1 MSNAKKTRRILSAI
15 LSVTL
20 CCSALPVSVF
30 ADDTVQ
36 SGYSGSEDLTDEEKA
51 AFYTEKE
58 TYSDYYDLHSGEDY
72 PDAVVPLEYDSCENN
87 AEVEVKSFEGK
98 DNVIVWSNEEGKLNF
113 KCSVPKSGNYSMR
126 ITYYPLEGTTSNAE
140 VSMLIDDASPY
151 DAASRIELPFT
162 YHSAGEFTRDSKDN
176 EQRPVQERY
185 NMWIENSNIIDPD
198 GIFNEP
204 LIFNLSE
211 GEHTIS
217 IESDKANIAI
227 ASVELF
233 HYDEV
238 EAYVKP
244 ADSELSSNSSV
255 ENFKIQGENFTYTN
269 SPEILANYDRGDYRT
284 EDHNGDEA
292 SPTKQ
297 RYNMLGGSWSTSGQA
312 VTWEIE
318 VPEDG
323 YYQLGI
329 KARQDSMRGMY
340 SNRRIY
346 IDGEVPNSAFDQV
359 HFEYDSNWVLTSP
372 TDENGDN
379 AYVYLTKGTHT
390 LTLEAVPGEIGDI
403 LRRLDD
409 VVDEVN
415 DYYLQIMMITGPSP
429 DKYTD
434 YYVHK
439 EIPELLD
446 EFAKLRDELLE
457 IKDEIDGLA
466 GQGGS
471 EASSLERLADVLDY
485 CIEKP
490 KKIPN
495 QISNGALKDNTAS
508 VSSWIRTYRQ
518 QPLEIDY
525 IEIAPASGELTS
537 IKSKFGKSVS
547 FGFKSFFGSF
557 FEDYTVLSETTE
569 SSINV
574 WSSLGRDQ
582 TNVIKQMVDAEFNGN
597 YGVDV
602 AINLVQGGIMEA
614 VLAGKG
620 PDVSL
625 FTGGEFPVN
634 LAMRDLLVPINDLEG
649 YEEVHDRYADST
661 FVPYRYQNLDYAIPL
676 TRNFPMMFYRKD
688 MLSSIGIYEYPET
701 WDDLIDMLP
710 AFQRNYMQ
718 PGLILPTVGAST
730 VASSASVSISPAT
743 EEGHTFALLM
753 LQTGLNYYNED
764 QSATTF
770 DSQEAVDAFDKWT
783 KFYTTYG
790 FDQSYDAFTRFRTGE
805 APIVIQDYCTF
816 YNQLNTAAPE
826 IAGLWDFAPVPGT
839 LREDGTVSHAA
850 NSSSAGAMILSSCDN
865 VDAAWTFIK
874 WFSDTDQMVEYC
886 QNVEGVM
893 GSLGRVAPADQEA
906 LKQLN
911 WSKSDL
917 EKIISQM
924 DELEEIPIIPSS
936 YVVTREIMNA
946 FRSVVND
953 HDNARETL
961 RWYNKDINAEITRKR
976 ENLGIDDEET

>member
-1 MSNAKKTRRILSAI
+1 MSGRNRLLRKLSAVLAI
-15 LSVTL
+15 AVCLS
-20 CCSALPVSVF
+20 AAPISVF
-30 ADDTVQ
+30 ADDTVN
-36 SGYSGSEDLTDEEKA
+36 SGYSGSANLTDEEKA

-58 TYSDYYDLHSGEDY
+58 TYSDYYDLHSSDNF
-72 PDAVVPLEYDSCENN
+72 PDRTVPLEFSSSDDE
-87 AEVEVKSFEGK
+87 AQTEVTSFEGK
-98 DNVIVWSNEEGKLNF
+98 DNVLVWSNESGRVNF
-113 KCSVPKSGNYSMR
+113 SCVVPESGNYSMR
-126 ITYYPLEGTTSNAE
+126 ITYYPLEDSNTSNSE
-140 VSMLIDDASPY
+140 ISVLIDDVSPY
-151 DAASRIELPFT
+151 DAASRVELPFT
-162 YHSAGEFTRDSKDN
+162 YQKSADFTRDSKDN
-176 EQRPVQERY
+176 EQRPVQEKVS
-185 NMWIENSNIIDPD
+185 MWISGNINDPD

-204 LIFNLSE
+204 LIFNLDE
-211 GEHTIS
+211 GSHTIS
-217 IESDKANIAI
+217 FESEKASIAI

-233 HYDEV
+233 KYTPPD
-238 EAYVKP
+238 AYEKP
-244 ADSELSSNSSV
+244 SDTSSNASV
-255 ENFKIQGENFTYTN
+255 ENFKIQGENYLYTN
-269 SPEILANYDRGDYRT
+269 SSEILSDYDRGDYRT
-284 EDHNGDEA
+284 EDHLGDEA

-297 RYNMLGGSWSTSGQA
+297 RYNILGGSWKTSGQS
-312 VTWEIE
+312 VTWEFD
-318 VPEDG
+318 VPADG
-323 YYQLGI
+323 YYQFGI
-329 KARQDSMRGMY
+329 KGRQDEMRGMY

-346 IDGEVPNSAFDQV
+346 IDGEVPDDAFDEV
-359 HFEYDSNWVLTSP
+359 HFVYDSNWVLTTP
-372 TDENGDN
+372 TDENGDT
-379 AYVYLTKGTHT
+379 AYVYLTAGTHT
-390 LTLEAVPGEIGDI
+390 ITLEAVPGAIGDI
-403 LRRLDD
+403 MRRLDTI
-409 VVDEVN
+409 VDEVN

-446 EFAKLRDELLE
+446 KFAEYRDELLE
-457 IKDEIDGLA
+457 IKQEVDDLT

-485 CIEKP
+485 CVKKP

-495 QISNGALKDNTAS
+495 QISNSALKNNVSS
-508 VSSWIRTYRQ
+508 VSSWMRTYRQ

-525 IEIAPASGELTS
+525 IEVAPASGELTE
-537 IKSKFGKSVS
+537 IKSSFGKSAS
-547 FGFKSFFGSF
+547 FAVKSFFGSF
-557 FEDYTVLSETTE
+557 FEDYTVLSDLTE
-569 SSINV
+569 NSINV

-582 TNVIKQMVDAEFNGN
+582 TNVVKQMVDSEFNGK
-597 YGVDV
+597 YGVEV
-602 AINLVQGGIMEA
+602 SINLVQGGIMEA

-634 LAMRDLLVPINDLEG
+634 LAIRDLLVPINDLDG
-649 YEEVHDRYADST
+649 YDEVHDRYSDTA
-661 FVPYRYQNLDYAIPL
+661 FIQYRYNDLDYAIPL

-718 PGLILPTVGAST
+718 PGLILPTVTTSG
-730 VASSASVSISPAT
+730 VSISPAT

-753 LQTGLNYYNED
+753 LQTGQGYYNDD

-770 DSQEAVDAFDKWT
+770 DSQEAVEAFDTWT

-790 FDQSYDAFTRFRTGE
+790 FDQTYDAFTRFRTGE

-839 LREDGTVSHAA
+839 LRDDNTVSHAA
-850 NSSSAGAMILSSCDN
+850 NSTGAGAMILSSCDN
-865 VDAAWTFIK
+865 VDAAWTFLK
-874 WFSDTDQMVEYC
+874 WFSDTPQITEYC
-886 QNVEGVM
+886 KNVEGVM
-893 GSLGRVAPADQEA
+893 GPLGRVAPADPEA

-917 EKIISQM
+917 EKILSQM
-924 DELEEIPIIPSS
+924 EELDEIPIIPSS

-953 HDNARETL
+953 HENARETL

-976 ENLGIDDEET
+976 ENLGIDTEDES